1 MHVSALTAFYLT
13 TAALMWAG
21 NAIVGKILVQSS
33 SPVLLNTIR
42 WGVTALILLPFAWRV
57 FGSTSPLW
65 QSSKRFALLSLLGV
79 GSYNVLLY
87 LALKSSTPINV
98 TLIGASMPIWAIV
111 IGALFYKEQPNIKQI
126 IGAVISLIGVTVV
139 IVRGELERL
148 IEIEF
153 VAGDLLM
160 VLATILWGA
169 YSWMLS
175 HPKESTER
183 TWPWSYFL
191 LAQVGFGFCWS
202 LGFAVTEWQLE
213 YSYFTW
219 SWPTVF
225 MIIYVIIGPSLI
237 AYRCW
242 GLGVSGAGAT
252 VATFFTNLIP
262 LFTAILSTLLLQ
274 KPPELFQGVA
284 FALILAGIYLSIQK
298 KKTHLTLN

>member
-1 MHVSALTAFYLT
+1 MHISALTAFYLT

-57 FGSTSPLW
+57 FGSASPLW

-298 KKTHLTLN
+298 KKRI

>member
-57 FGSTSPLW
+57 FGSASPLW

-213 YSYFTW
+213 YSYFMW
-219 SWPTVF
+219 SWSTVF

-298 KKTHLTLN
+298 KKSVG

>member
-1 MHVSALTAFYLT
+1 MQLSALTAFYLT

-42 WGVTALILLPFAWRV
+42 WGVTALILLPFAWGV
-57 FGSTSPLW
+57 FKGSSPLW
-65 QSSKRFALLSLLGV
+65 GQTKRFLLLSLFGV

-87 LALKSSTPINV
+87 LALQSSTPINV
-98 TLIGASMPIWAIV
+98 TLIGASMPIWAIL
-111 IGALFYKEQPNIKQI
+111 IGALFYKESSHAKQI
-126 IGAVISLIGVTVV
+126 IGALISLVGVSIV

-153 VAGDLLM
+153 VVGDLLM
-160 VLATILWGA
+160 VFATILWGA

-202 LGFAVTEWQLE
+202 VGFAVTEWQLE
-213 YSYFTW
+213 YSHFTW
-219 SWPTVF
+219 SWPIVL
-225 MIIYVIIGPSLI
+225 MILYVIIGPSLI

-242 GLGVSGAGAT
+242 GLGVNEAGAT

-262 LFTAILSTLLLQ
+262 LFTAILSTVLLQ
-274 KPPELFQGVA
+274 KPPELFHGLA
-284 FALILAGIYLSIQK
+284 FILILAGIYLSVQK
-298 KKTHLTLN
+298 K